1 LDADTS
7 ISTERSD
14 IHTTIQPVWAGLVAV
29 LLTAIAVMLPSS
41 ALASPQSGA
50 LSQLSAEANCV
61 GETEE
66 ASGAHCGT
74 TIGSGLHLAYQ
85 AVVSPD
91 GRNAYSVAIDGALVE
106 YSRNQANGAL
116 SVIGCITSTTLLAPC
131 APENESDGETVVDS
145 LAAIA
150 ISPDGRYVYVLDQDK
165 NMVVELSRDPETGLL
180 SVVQGPHHPEC
191 ISEGSAGLC
200 ETSTA
205 IGLNTPYGI
214 AMSPN
219 GENVYVASLGSEAVA
234 EFSRNTETG
243 ALQEIPGD
251 ECIGSASS
259 GCPVDTAIGLKE
271 AIGIVVS
278 PPNGEDV
285 YVAAGAKS
293 GTEGD
298 VAAFRRNEGTGVLE
312 QLEHEEAC
320 VGDGVLGCAK
330 GIAFAGSEDLAISPD
345 GKNVYANSYNE
356 SAVVELSRETSGPTQ
371 GALSQLGGENAC
383 VTSKTISGCTTV
395 PNDRL
400 GGLAGVAIS
409 PDGANVYAGSF
420 GESSVGVFKRE
431 ALAGE
436 LKPLQ
441 APYEC
446 VTTEATGC
454 GEAHGLVGLQ
464 GARRLTVS
472 PDGTNVYVA
481 GQSGNDIVELARAIA
496 PTVTGLSPNDGPS
509 AGHAQVMIEGSGF
522 ADGVRVEFGETPAL
536 SVTVNSASSITATSP
551 AGSGS
556 VDVTVA
562 NAVGTSAITQADVYV
577 YGRLG
582 GLQLSGYCETLGDDG
597 KDAKGEGPTALV
609 KETVEGPE
617 YAYNNWACVEASGAV
632 VPIAAAGPAPSMNN
646 ACAVQYPAAGPSH
659 AAAENPNNAFSW
671 NCFEGAPAASEEGAR
686 AEPEVVV
693 QQSGAK
699 AKVAST
705 GPPEVP
711 RPSLAV
717 TGNVAPISGTVLV
730 RVPGSSTFVSLSSLR
745 QIPFGTVI
753 EATHGHVGVTTA
765 QPNGTTQTGEFFEG
779 EFVLKQGRN
788 GLVIAELTG
797 GNFSVCPTA
806 RERAHKASAS
816 AAASHASGKHVV
828 RKLWANAHGSFSTKG
843 NYAAGAVQ
851 GTEWLTE
858 DLCEGTI
865 IRVTRDKVAVTNLVN
880 HHHVEV
886 TTGHKY
892 LAKAP

>member
-1 LDADTS
+1 M
-7 ISTERSD
+7 ERSG
-14 IHTTIQPVWAGLVAV
+14 IHKATQLVWAGLVAA
-29 LLTAIAVMLPSS
+29 LLTTIALMLPGS
-41 ALASPQSGA
+41 ALASPESGA
-50 LSQLSAEANCV
+50 LSQLSTEANCV

-66 ASGAHCGT
+66 SSGAHCGT

-85 AVVSPD
+85 SVVSPD

-106 YSRNQANGAL
+106 YARNQANGVL

-191 ISEGSAGLC
+191 ISEGSPGLC

-205 IGLNTPYGI
+205 IGLGTPYGI
-214 AMSPN
+214 AISPN

-234 EFSRNTETG
+234 EFSRNIETG
-243 ALQEIPGD
+243 ALKEIPGD
-251 ECIGSASS
+251 ECIGSSSS
-259 GCPVDTAIGLKE
+259 GCPVHTAIGLKE

-298 VAAFRRNEGTGVLE
+298 VAAFRRDEETGVLE
-312 QLEHEEAC
+312 QLEGEEAC
-320 VGDGVLGCAK
+320 IGDGIAGCTK

-345 GKNVYANSYNE
+345 GKNIYANSYNE
-356 SAVVELSRETSGPTQ
+356 SAVVELSRETGGPTQ
-371 GALSQLGGENAC
+371 GALSQLGEENAC
-383 VTSKTISGCTTV
+383 VTSKTIPGCTSV

-420 GESSVGVFKRE
+420 GESSVGVFKRG

-436 LKPLQ
+436 LRPLQ

-454 GEAHGLVGLQ
+454 GESHGVVGLQ

-472 PDGTNVYVA
+472 PDGTNVYIA
-481 GQSGNDIVELARAIA
+481 GQSGNDIAELARTIV
-496 PTVTGLSPNDGPS
+496 PTVTGLSPNDGPT
-509 AGHAQVMIEGSGF
+509 AGHAQVTIEGSGF
-522 ADGVRVEFGETPAL
+522 ADGARVDFGETPAL
-536 SVTVNSASSITATSP
+536 SVTINSASSITATSP

-562 NAVGTSAITQADVYV
+562 DAVGTSAITQADVYV

-582 GLQLSGYCETLGDDG
+582 GLQLSGYCESLGDDG
-597 KDAKGEGPTALV
+597 KDAKGEGPTALI

-617 YAYNNWACVEASGAV
+617 YAYNNWACVQDSGALV
-632 VPIAAAGPAPSMNN
+632 AITSAGPAPSMNN

-671 NCFEGAPAASEEGAR
+671 NCFEGEPAPENTGPGNGGGNTGGGKTAGG
-686 AEPEVVV
+686 
-693 QQSGAK
+693 SGGSTAK
-699 AKVAST
+699 AATTVSR
-705 GPPEVP
+705 P
-711 RPSLAV
+711 RLAV

-730 RVPGSSTFVSLSSLR
+730 RVPGTSTFVSLASLR

-753 EATHGHVGVTTA
+753 EATHGHVGVTTT